1 MGRWESGSARRR
13 RPALMAAAGLAAAA
27 IGGAALALPST
38 GAGADGPAPPNF
50 LLVVVDDQAMNTF
63 RPAYMPETYNWILRK
78 GTKFTAG
85 LAAPPLCCPSRAG
98 ILTGQYPHN
107 NDVFSNDPGYASLNG
122 KHNTLPVW
130 LKRAGY
136 RTGFDGKYMNNI
148 SVYQGTKPAPG
159 FDDWFG
165 FLEPPGYYGY
175 AMSDN
180 GKRTWFGQNRV
191 KYSTD
196 VITRRA
202 KRFVAADPGQPWFLY
217 LSYNAPH
224 DTKPAIGHCG
234 HSAPLPPT
242 ELDYEIHGRFP
253 LPTPP
258 SFNEKDVSDKP
269 SWISGLHEI
278 PPVTRHHIVTRWKC
292 TVAAMYEVDV
302 QIGKLMESLKA
313 KGQLGHTI
321 VFYYSDNGY
330 YFGEHRL
337 PRGKSYPYEPALQV
351 PFAVKVPRRYQN
363 VAPPRA
369 STEVVAGQDIAPTM
383 LDYAGARPCRGPKLC
398 RVFDGRSLRPLLGG
412 KGAWPDDRGILAEI
426 RAGGDGGQYSAIR
439 TNRYM
444 YARYTDGQRELYDL
458 QRDPFERT
466 NKAGHAPYFNL
477 EAGLDSRITALS
489 SCSGHS
495 GLHPCE

>member
-1 MGRWESGSARRR
+1 MRVAI
-13 RPALMAAAGLAAAA
+13 ATALAAVA
-27 IGGAALALPST
+27 IGAAALALPST
-38 GAGADGPAPPNF
+38 GAGAGGPPPPNV

-63 RPAYMPETYNWILRK
+63 RRPYMPETYRWILRR

-107 NDVFSNDPGYASLNG
+107 NNVFSNDPGYASLNG

-130 LKRAGY
+130 LRRAGY
-136 RTGFDGKYMNNI
+136 RTGFDGKYLNNL
-148 SVYQGTKPAPG
+148 SVYQGTQPPPG
-159 FDDWFG
+159 YDDWFG

-180 GKRTWFGQNRV
+180 GERRRFGGSRSQ
-191 KYSTD
+191 YSTD

-202 KRFVAADPGQPWFLY
+202 KRFVATDPGQPWFLW
-217 LSYNAPH
+217 LAYNAPH
-224 DTKPAIGHCG
+224 DTTPTIGHCG
-234 HSAPLPPT
+234 HSSPLPPT
-242 ELDYEIHGRFP
+242 EDDYLIHSHFP

-269 SWISGLHEI
+269 SFISGLHEI

-292 TVAAMYEVDV
+292 TLAAMFEVDV
-302 QIGKLMESLKA
+302 QLGKLMQRLQDS
-313 KGQLGHTI
+313 GQLGHTI

-351 PFAVKVPRRYQN
+351 PFAVRVPRAYQG

-369 STEVVAGQDIAPTM
+369 SPEVVAGQDIAPTI
-383 LDYAGARPCRGPKLC
+383 LDYAGGAEPCRGPKLC
-398 RVFDGRSLRPLLGG
+398 RVLDGRSLRPLLGG
-412 KGAWPDDRGILAEI
+412 DGTWPVDRGVLAEI
-426 RAGGDGGQYSAIR
+426 RAGGPGGEYSAIR
-439 TNRYM
+439 TDRYM
-444 YARYTDGQRELYDL
+444 YARYADGQRELYDL
-458 QRDPFERT
+458 ERDPFERT
-466 NKAGHAPYFNL
+466 NKAGHPPYFGL

-489 SCSGHS
+489 QCSGLT
-495 GLHPCE
+495 GPAPCE